1 MNCWVQL
8 CVAEVFEQMRLFEVA
23 REVTCLAKCEKH
35 SVCVLKMTA
44 VLRHLYRCSRFKI
57 YFLLRMTPT
66 YLI

>member
-23 REVTCLAKCEKH
+23 REVTWLAKCEKQ

-44 VLRHLYRCSRFKI
+44 V
-57 YFLLRMTPT
+57 P
-66 YLI
+66 